1 VTTDVHQLDDG
12 AWLSV
17 NDRRRVNVGDL
28 WLLAGDAV
36 CECAVSDF
44 LAEGF
49 VEVGADGRAVEA
61 RVAGQCIACGRG
73 GTTDWLE
80 LGRIDREGRFRAVEP
95 TSVHLPR
102 RTGPP
107 ADRDG

>member
-1 VTTDVHQLDDG
+1 MSTDVHQLDDG

-17 NDRRRVNVGDL
+17 NDERRVNVGDL

-36 CECAVSDF
+36 CPCPLTDF

-49 VEVGADGRAVEA
+49 VEVGADGQAVEA
-61 RVAGQCIACGRG
+61 RVAGQCISCGRS

-80 LGRIDREGRFRAVEP
+80 MGRLDATGRFRPVEA

-102 RTGPP
+102 R
-107 ADRDG
+107 R